1 MSKIDYHRQTVIV
14 TGASSGLGA
23 EFARQLARR
32 GANLVLVARRAD
44 RLESL
49 AAELTHAHGVRVTTV
64 ARDLGLPDAGRTLRA
79 ELEARGIY
87 ATGLVNNAGFGTH
100 NAFTDEDPDRLQS
113 MIALNVSALVD
124 LSRAYIDPLTSTDTG
139 VLINVA
145 SLLGFQPTPYLSV
158 YGATKAFVLSFT
170 ESLWEET
177 RGTGLRVLAVCP
189 GAMQTEFFDV
199 AGSQSADYGT
209 KRATPEQV
217 VTIALAT
224 LDRRSAPPSVITNGR
239 PLALAGKLLPRRPM
253 VRLMG
258 WMARRQPTQPSP
270 APASPE
276 PHKCGR
282 PFVEIDRRIGGN
294 GAHP

>member
-44 RLESL
+44 RLQSL
-49 AAELTHAHGVRVTTV
+49 AAELTRAHGVTVTTV
-64 ARDLGLPDAGRTLRA
+64 ARDLGRPDAGRTLRT
-79 ELEARGIY
+79 ELESRGIH

-100 NAFTDEDPDRLQS
+100 DAFTAEDPDRLQS

-124 LSRAYIDPLTSTDTG
+124 LSHAYIDPLTSADTG

-145 SLLGFQPTPYLSV
+145 SLLGFQPTPYMSA
-158 YGATKAFVLSFT
+158 YGATKAFVLNFT

-189 GAMQTEFFDV
+189 GATRTEFYDV
-199 AGSQSADYGT
+199 AGSSADYGT

-217 VTIALAT
+217 VTIALDT
-224 LDRRSAPPSVITNGR
+224 LDRRSAPPSVVTNGR
-239 PLALAGKLLPRRPM
+239 SLALLGRLLPRRSM

-258 WMARRQPTQPSP
+258 WMDRRQ
-270 APASPE
+270 
-276 PHKCGR
+276 R
-282 PFVEIDRRIGGN
+282 PQ
-294 GAHP
+294 HPVALTNS